1 MVYDYGDINKAKM
14 VEFIQRYSLP
24 FVVEFN
30 HDNAQKAFRGWVDS
44 HLLIFASR
52 QNHSYDQIIQRAS
65 SIAKKKEFYMK
76 VKMTACLYTIML
88 QNQ

>member
-76 VKMTACLYTIML
+76 VKITA
-88 QNQ
+88 